1 MNRRSFCGLFL
12 PSALGLAAAG
22 DGAMRWADD
31 SQLGRPY
38 SKDPSVI
45 RFRGKYW
52 LYYST
57 PTRQEGA
64 NLLEW
69 VVGIAQS
76 TDLVHWRKVGA
87 MRREHDY
94 ESRGFCAPFAMVL
107 GDEVHLFYQTY
118 GNGRQDAICHAVSAD
133 GLNFRREP
141 SNPIF
146 RPTGNWNAGRAIDAE
161 VVPFGDRWLLYAA
174 TRDPEMKIQ
183 MLVGAS
189 APRSGGFARGSWT
202 MLADA
207 PLLKPELPW
216 ERECIEAPTV
226 VQRDGALYMFYA
238 GGYNNDPQQVGCARS
253 TDGVRWARIFQEP
266 LLANGKPG
274 EWNSSESGHP
284 CVFVDE
290 DGQTYLFFQ
299 GNNDHGRTWYLSF
312 RRLEWTKGTP
322 RLAAISG

>member
-1 MNRRSFCGLFL
+1 MNRRTFCGLLL
-12 PSALGLAAAG
+12 PPALVLAAASNP
-22 DGAMRWADD
+22 AMRWADD

-57 PTRQEGA
+57 PTRQDGA

-87 MRREHDY
+87 MKPEHDY
-94 ESRGFCAPFAMVL
+94 ERRGFCAPFAMVL

-118 GNGRQDAICHAVSAD
+118 GNGRLDAICHAVSSD
-133 GLNFRREP
+133 GLTFRREP

-146 RPTGNWNAGRAIDAE
+146 RPTGAWNAGRAIDAE

-174 TRDPEMKIQ
+174 TRDPGMKIQ

-189 APRSGGFARGSWT
+189 APRSGGFARESWT
-202 MLADA
+202 MLADS
-207 PLLKPELPW
+207 PILKPELPW
-216 ERECIEAPTV
+216 ERECIEAPSV
-226 VQRDGALYMFYA
+226 VQRDGALYLFYA
-238 GGYNNDPQQVGCARS
+238 GGYNNDPQQIGCARS
-253 TDGVRWARIFQEP
+253 TDGVHFERLFHQP

-284 CVFVDE
+284 GVFVDE
-290 DGQTYLFFQ
+290 DGQTYLFYQ
-299 GNNDHGRTWYLSF
+299 GNNDNGHTWYLSF
-312 RRLEWTKGTP
+312 RKLIWEGGIP
-322 RLAAISG
+322 RLAQD

>member
-1 MNRRSFCGLFL
+1 MNRRLFCGLLL
-12 PSALGLAAAG
+12 PPALSMAAAG
-22 DGAMRWADD
+22 EESMRWADE

-57 PTRQEGA
+57 PTRQVGSD
-64 NLLEW
+64 LLNW

-76 TDLVHWRKVGA
+76 TDLVNWRKVGA
-87 MRREHDY
+87 LQPEHDY
-94 ESRGFCAPFAMVL
+94 EGRGFCAPCAMVL
-107 GDEVHLFYQTY
+107 ADQVHLFYQTY
-118 GNGRQDAICHAVSAD
+118 GNARLDAICHAVSSD
-133 GLNFRREP
+133 GLTFRREP

-146 RPTGNWNAGRAIDAE
+146 RPTGDWNAGRAIDAE
-161 VVPFGDRWLLYAA
+161 VVPFRDRWLLYAA

-189 APRSGGFARGSWT
+189 APRAGGFARDSWT
-202 MLADA
+202 MLADR

-216 ERECIEAPTV
+216 ETQCIEAPSV
-226 VQRDGALYMFYA
+226 IVRDGALYMFYA

-253 TDGVRWARIFQEP
+253 TDGIRWERIFQEP

-284 CVFVDE
+284 AAFVDD

-299 GNNDHGRTWYLSF
+299 GNNDNGRTWHLSF
-312 RRLEWTKGTP
+312 RKLEWQNGIP
-322 RLAAISG
+322 RLATA